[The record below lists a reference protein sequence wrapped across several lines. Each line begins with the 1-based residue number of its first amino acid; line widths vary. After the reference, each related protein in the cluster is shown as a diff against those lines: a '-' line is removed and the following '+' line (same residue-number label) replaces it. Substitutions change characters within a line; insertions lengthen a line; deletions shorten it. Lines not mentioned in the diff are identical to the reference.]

1 MGFKS
6 GDSLGDFL
14 VKVRVF
20 ALFRALFRALSSFKK
35 ALSDFLHVPLHLG
48 TGNTKM
54 GKEVGR

>member
-6 GDSLGDFL
+6 GDSFGDFL

-35 ALSDFLHVPLHLG
+35 ALSDFLHVLLHLR
-48 TGNTKM
+48 TENIKLD
-54 GKEVGR
+54 KEVER